1 MCNSLLYTLLH
12 TAALEYPGL
21 RGGFLH
27 VPYAAEQ
34 LSGKPVGTFAMPLP
48 DIARALTRAVE
59 AISETCKNNQM
70 TAGCMRLRIWPVVFF
85 IQ

>member
-1 MCNSLLYTLLH
+1 MQPGYKATVCPLRYPIPLVHTCNSLLYTLLH

-59 AISETCKNNQM
+59 AISEN
-70 TAGCMRLRIWPVVFF
+70 L
-85 IQ
+85 